1 MMDLVREMN
10 RLRLLEFFLIGVVLG
25 LVEDVIAIALAT
37 ETKIDLKVI
46 LIALFVAFPFAV
58 LSELVVDL
66 KKFPRII
73 KRILKI
79 DLDLP

>member
-37 ETKIDLKVI
+37 ETKIDLEVI